1 MNTFLILSVL
11 FLAATNGANDNFKGV
26 ATLYGSRVAGYWT
39 SLVFSSVMT
48 LGGALASVF
57 LAKTLLMAFT
67 GKGLVPADVAGA
79 GSFALA
85 VSAGAGVTVAL
96 AAWRGLPIST
106 THALIGA
113 MSGAGLVAA
122 GTSMHFRTLGGT
134 FVLPLLVSPL
144 LALVPAWL
152 LTRLMPRLATAPQA
166 DPLCLCVTAPEV
178 VTADGALQQSLPGLT
193 VDRSSACAAEAARP
207 LARATAHGVTNALQY
222 LFSGA
227 VCFARGLN
235 DTPKISALLL
245 PAGAIDARLVVP
257 AVGAAMVVGG
267 LLGARRVA
275 RTMSQRITR
284 LDLRSALAASLV
296 TGLLVS
302 TASVNGLPVS
312 TTHVS
317 VGGLAGGGI
326 AERSLD
332 RRVLTGIASAWLIT
346 LPVAALAGA
355 LMFRMLAG

>member
-1 MNTFLILSVL
+1 MNTLLILAVL

-39 SLVFSSVMT
+39 SLLFSSVMT
-48 LGGALASVF
+48 LGGALASAF
-57 LAKTLLMAFT
+57 LAKTLLLAFT
-67 GKGLVPADVAGA
+67 GKGLVPADIANSSV
-79 GSFALA
+79 FALA
-85 VSAGAGVTVAL
+85 VSAGAGLTVAL

-113 MSGAGLVAA
+113 MSGAGLVAV
-122 GTSMHFRTLGGT
+122 GSGMQFKTLGGT

-144 LALVPAWL
+144 LALLPAWL
-152 LTRLMPRLATAPQA
+152 LTRSMARVALAQPV
-166 DPLCLCVTAPEV
+166 DPVCVCVTHPTALA
-178 VTADGALQQSLPGLT
+178 ADGTVAAESPALII
-193 VDRSSACAAEAARP
+193 DREGVCAAQAARP
-207 LARATAHGVTNALQY
+207 VARLAGRSASDVLQY

-245 PAGAIDARLVVP
+245 PVGAAEARLAVP
-257 AVGAAMVVGG
+257 AVALAMLIGG
-267 LLGARRVA
+267 LVGARRVA
-275 RTMSQRITR
+275 RTMSQRITQ
-284 LDLRSALAASLV
+284 LDLRSGLAASLV

-317 VGGLAGGGI
+317 VGGLAGGGM
-326 AERSLD
+326 AEGKLD
-332 RRVLTGIASAWLIT
+332 RGVLAGIASAWLVT
-346 LPVAALAGA
+346 LPVAALAAA
-355 LMFRMLAG
+355 LLFHILAA